1 MALYQYSWLIL
12 LSPLFA
18 FAVIVFGTR
27 IWDLLS
33 RPRSEGDVALASVA
47 GHGHEAEGHDAMVTA
62 SVAAGHEY
70 GAAGHTA
77 GDTTKISDSE
87 AEASEAV
94 GEVQV
99 FRSRGPGGE
108 RILA

>member
-27 IWDLLS
+27 MWDVLS
-33 RPRSEGDVALASVA
+33 RPRSDGDVALESVVA
-47 GHGHEAEGHDAMVTA
+47 GHGHGAESHAAEGH
-62 SVAAGHEY
+62 AAV
-70 GAAGHTA
+70 
-77 GDTTKISDSE
+77 DTTKVYDSE

-94 GEVQV
+94 GDVHL
-99 FRSRGPGGE
+99 FRSRGPEGE
-108 RILA
+108 RILEEEED

>member
-27 IWDLLS
+27 MWDLLS
-33 RPRSEGDVALASVA
+33 RPRSGGGEAL
-47 GHGHEAEGHDAMVTA
+47 E
-62 SVAAGHEY
+62 SVAAGHEH
-70 GAAGHTA
+70 GAESHTA
-77 GDTTKISDSE
+77 EDHAVVDATKVYDSE

-94 GEVQV
+94 GDVHL
-99 FRSRGPGGE
+99 FKSRGSEGE
-108 RILA
+108 RILEEEADPKV